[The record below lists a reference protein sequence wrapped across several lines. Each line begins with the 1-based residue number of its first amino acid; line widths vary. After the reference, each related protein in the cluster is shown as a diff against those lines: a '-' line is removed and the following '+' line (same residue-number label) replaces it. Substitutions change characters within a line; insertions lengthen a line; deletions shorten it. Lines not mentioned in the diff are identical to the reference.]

1 MNITTEELTSLSE
14 SQAIALGRRMLTR
27 NIAAALITCAVL
39 LVTGLFGWK
48 HWFWGALIGALYANG
63 FEYFYHCV
71 ILHQTRGK
79 LYSNH
84 QDHHRSFGKADEALH
99 VSFGCSAGAIV
110 ALLVIN
116 AVPVFFVERFTNANA
131 GAGALIAFTI
141 YFILFE
147 EFHWRIHM
155 GGLPKIFQFMRR
167 HHYAHH
173 TNKRG
178 AYNVF
183 LPLFDEMFRT

>member
-1 MNITTEELTSLSE
+1 MNIATEELSNLSE
-14 SQAIALGRRMLTR
+14 SQVIAFGRGMLTR
-27 NIAAALITCAVL
+27 NIVAALITAAVL
-39 LVTGLFGWK
+39 LATGLFGWK
-48 HWFWGALIGALYANG
+48 HWVWGVLVGTFYANG
-63 FEYFYHCV
+63 FEYFYHRV
-71 ILHQTRGK
+71 ILHQTSGK
-79 LYSNH
+79 LYHNH

-110 ALLVIN
+110 ALLAIN
-116 AVPVFFVERFTNANA
+116 ALPVFLIDHFTGVRA
-131 GAGALIAFTI
+131 GAGAMIAFTI

-155 GGLPKIFQFMRR
+155 GGLPKILQFMRR